1 MMSALFAILL
11 AQVTPMQPMPKG
23 TGLPPPGTD
32 EGAVMSPINAL
43 FAGLAARDSAAI
55 LAQLRPDGGA
65 TVANEAPNGVRTVRH
80 MSWPE
85 FAAGVKPGPEKYEE
99 RITNP
104 AIEIDGDIAMVWAPY
119 TFFIDGKAHHCG
131 IDHFDLVRETGTW
144 KIVNITWTARATGCE
159 G

>member
-1 MMSALFAILL
+1 MSLMLALL

-32 EGAVMSPINAL
+32 EGAVMAPINAL

-65 TVANEAPNGVRTVRH
+65 TVANEAPNGTRTVRH
-80 MSWPE
+80 MSWAE

-99 RITNP
+99 RISNP

-119 TFFIDGKAHHCG
+119 TFLIDGKAHHCG
-131 IDHFDLVRETGTW
+131 VDHFDLVREVGAW
-144 KIVNITWTARATGCE
+144 KIVNITWSARATGCE

>member
-1 MMSALFAILL
+1 MSLMLALL
-11 AQVTPMQPMPKG
+11 AQITPVQPMPKG

-32 EGAVMSPINAL
+32 EGAVMAPINAL